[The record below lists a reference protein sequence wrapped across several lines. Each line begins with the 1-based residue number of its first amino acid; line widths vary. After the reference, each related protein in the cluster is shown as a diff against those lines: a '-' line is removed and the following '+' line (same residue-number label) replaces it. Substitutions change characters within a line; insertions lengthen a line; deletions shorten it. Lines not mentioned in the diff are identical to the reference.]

1 MSITSLVTW
10 YILDPAQNYYFE
22 IPISLI
28 AKLYSNTMLVAINS
42 RMKFKVML
50 ESTAC
55 EGVAMVSISPQDIPD
70 DVQADSTFRCDIFPP
85 ENIDAMVF
93 ASRASDIDI
102 SGANNQKRE
111 D

>member
-55 EGVAMVSISPQDIPD
+55 EDVAMVSISPQDIPD
-70 DVQADSTFRCDIFPP
+70 NVQADSTFRSDIFPP
-85 ENIDAMVF
+85 ENIDAMVL
-93 ASRASDIDI
+93 ASRASDIGI